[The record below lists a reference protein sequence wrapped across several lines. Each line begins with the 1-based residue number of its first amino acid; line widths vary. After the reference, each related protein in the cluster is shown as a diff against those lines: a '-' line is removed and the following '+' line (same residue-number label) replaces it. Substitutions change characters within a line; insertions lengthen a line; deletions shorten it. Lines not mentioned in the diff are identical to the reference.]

1 MVLYIIPS
9 MPVQIVIDTNV
20 FVSALRSNRGA
31 SFRLISLL
39 GSDDRFEINVSVP
52 LILEYEDAAL
62 RVARRFGLTG
72 KDISDIVDYI
82 CSVANRRQIHFL
94 WRPLLRDPNDDM
106 VLEVAVEASCEYII
120 TFNARDFGPA
130 KRFGIGVLSPAEFL
144 RSIGEIS

>member
-1 MVLYIIPS
+1 
-9 MPVQIVIDTNV
+9 MPLRIVIDTNV

-62 RVARRFGLTG
+62 RAARQSGLTG
-72 KDISDIVDYI
+72 KDISDVVDYI

-106 VLEVAVEASCEYII
+106 VLEVAVEASCKYII

-130 KRFGIGVLSPAEFL
+130 KRFGIGILSPAEFL

>member
-1 MVLYIIPS
+1 

-31 SFRLISLL
+31 SFRLISLV

-62 RVARRFGLTG
+62 RAARRFGLTV

-106 VLEVAVEASCEYII
+106 VLEVAVEATCKYII
-120 TFNARDFGPA
+120 TFNARDFGTA
-130 KRFGIGVLSPAEFL
+130 KRIGIGILTPGEFL